1 MIRAADSDSRGMM
14 ESLGIR
20 IYGSNVLR
28 AGSEPVEEFGDELSE
43 FLLRMVGTMLSAD
56 GVGLAAPQ
64 VGVSRRITVINPEPE
79 NEKTL
84 IKMVNPKI
92 VAFSDET
99 ESIEEGCLSVPGVRG
114 NVIRPIAVEVTY
126 LDEKGSECRLQAS
139 GLLARIIQHEIDHL
153 EGVLFV
159 DRLSIA
165 KKMLIKSK
173 LRSLNDGNRS
183 KE

>member
-1 MIRAADSDSRGMM
+1 MDK
-14 ESLGIR
+14 SLGIR
-20 IYGSNVLR
+20 TYGSDVLR
-28 AGSEPVEEFGDELSE
+28 LESKPVEEFGEELNE
-43 FLLRMVGTMLSAD
+43 FLLRMVETMIVED

-64 VGVSRRITVINPEPE
+64 VGVSQSIAVINPEPE

-92 VAFSDET
+92 VAFSEET
-99 ESIEEGCLSVPGVRG
+99 DTLEEGCLSVPGIRG
-114 NVIRPIAVEVTY
+114 NVVRSSAVEVTY
-126 LDEKGSECRLQAS
+126 LDEKGAERRLQAD

-153 EGVLFV
+153 HGVLFV

-173 LRSLNDGNRS
+173 LRSLIDGSGS

>member
-1 MIRAADSDSRGMM
+1 MG
-14 ESLGIR
+14 SLGIR
-20 IYGSNVLR
+20 TYGNDVLR
-28 AGSEPVEEFGDELSE
+28 KESESVEDFGEELEE
-43 FLLRMVGTMLSAD
+43 FLLRMVETMLIED

-64 VGVSRRITVINPEPE
+64 VGVSKSVAVVNPEPE

-92 VAFSDET
+92 VSFSDET
-99 ESIEEGCLSVPGVRG
+99 ESCDEGCLSVPGIRG
-114 NVIRPIAVEVTY
+114 NVIRPVAVEVTY
-126 LDEKGSECRLQAS
+126 LDEKGSEHRMQAD

-153 EGVLFV
+153 HGVLFV

-173 LRSLNDGNRS
+173 LRSLIDGNGS
-183 KE
+183 KT

>member
-1 MIRAADSDSRGMM
+1 M

-92 VAFSDET
+92 VAFSDE
-99 ESIEEGCLSVPGVRG
+99 P
-114 NVIRPIAVEVTY
+114 
-126 LDEKGSECRLQAS
+126 
-139 GLLARIIQHEIDHL
+139 
-153 EGVLFV
+153 
-159 DRLSIA
+159 
-165 KKMLIKSK
+165 
-173 LRSLNDGNRS
+173 NRS
-183 KE
+183 RRGASACRGFGAMLFAPSRWR

>member
-1 MIRAADSDSRGMM
+1 MM
-14 ESLGIR
+14 EPLGIR
-20 IYGSNVLR
+20 TYGSDVLR
-28 AGSEPVEEFGDELSE
+28 KESKPVEEFGEELRE
-43 FLLRMVGTMLSAD
+43 FLLRMVETMLIED

-64 VGVSRRITVINPEPE
+64 VGVSRSVAVVNPEPE

-84 IKMVNPKI
+84 IMMVNPKI
-92 VAFSDET
+92 VSFSDEA
-99 ESIEEGCLSVPGVRG
+99 ESFEEGCLSVPGIRG
-114 NVIRPIAVEVTY
+114 NVIRPVAIEVTY
-126 LDEKGSECRLQAS
+126 LDENGSEHRMQAD

-153 EGVLFV
+153 RGVLFI

-173 LRSLNDGNRS
+173 LRSLIDGNGS

>member
-1 MIRAADSDSRGMM
+1 M

-92 VAFSDET
+92 VAFS
-99 ESIEEGCLSVPGVRG
+99 EEGCLSVPGVRG